1 VAPPCGGVYT
11 YGMGEAKSVEA
22 IVQEFRERN
31 PGIPVELE
39 HESLSCRLSLS
50 GALGMQASYKLQ
62 ALLLE
67 VIDAIPE
74 GTLVVVDLAHVDYIS
89 STGVGALS
97 SALVRAHRRAVPF
110 MLAHLQPKVRGVF
123 QILGLIG
130 YFREAPEPGPAV

>member
-1 VAPPCGGVYT
+1 MAGSPVRVYT
-11 YGMGEAKSVEA
+11 YGMSEAKDIEGLVA
-22 IVQEFRERN
+22 DFRDRN
-31 PGIPVELE
+31 PGIPVGLK
-39 HESLSCRLSLS
+39 HDSLTCRLSLS

-74 GTLVVVDLAHVDYIS
+74 GTSVVVDLAHVDYIS

-110 MLAHLQPKVRGVF
+110 MLSHLQPKVRGVF